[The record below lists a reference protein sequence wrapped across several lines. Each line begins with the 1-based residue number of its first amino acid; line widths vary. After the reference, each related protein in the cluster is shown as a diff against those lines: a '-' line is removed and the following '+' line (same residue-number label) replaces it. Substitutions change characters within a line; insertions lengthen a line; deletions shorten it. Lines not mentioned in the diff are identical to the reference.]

1 MQEVR
6 QGIFT
11 VPMTQ
16 ELTVSSFRLHK
27 NGLTP
32 VGNPTFDEWQA
43 CGAFLQEA
51 EKSVQFWI
59 GDWLNF
65 GEKTWGK
72 KYVEAIQKTGLKY
85 QTLADYKWVA
95 TKVPFSLRNE
105 KLGFHHHRHVADL
118 PLEKQAYLLK
128 KAVTEGWPLLKLKQE
143 KYKLNLEEKRTGVIL
158 SNPGFLLG
166 H

>member
-1 MQEVR
+1 MR
-6 QGIFT
+6 SGR
-11 VPMTQ
+11 P
-16 ELTVSSFRLHK
+16 
-27 NGLTP
+27 
-32 VGNPTFDEWQA
+32 
-43 CGAFLQEA
+43 GAFIQEA

-72 KYVEAIQKTGLKY
+72 KYEEALEKTGLDY

-95 TKVPFSLRNE
+95 AKVPFSLRNE

-118 PLEKQAYLLK
+118 PREKQAYLLQ

-143 KYKLNLEEKRTGVIL
+143 KYKLNLEEKRTGL
-158 SNPGFLLG
+158 SLSDPGFLLG
-166 H
+166 DCTKLLEAIPDNSIDLLLTDPPRIRL